1 MAEPQH
7 PTPSDL
13 MDSELDAD
21 HAEAAIDALL
31 QEPALAAEWHRMHQ
45 VRGLLRGEVAAPFD
59 VSAAVRDALADAPA
73 YLLPAIAP
81 ARPARR
87 WPRYAVG
94 GALAASV
101 ALLTVVGLRPW
112 QSPAQAPQVAT
123 APASAESAA
132 EPAAELAAAGRDAQ
146 ASSTPAGY
154 PSRLDSYWA
163 VHADSTLL
171 AGPEALS
178 PLVRNVRVDSRQ

>member
-7 PTPSDL
+7 STLSEL
-13 MDSELDAD
+13 MDGELDAD
-21 HAEAAIDALL
+21 RAEAAIDAML
-31 QEPALAAEWHRMHQ
+31 QDPALAAEWRRMYQ
-45 VRGLLRGEVAAPFD
+45 VRGLLRGEITTPFD
-59 VSAAVRDALADAPA
+59 IGAAVRDALAGDPE

-81 ARPARR
+81 ARPTRR

-101 ALLTVVGLRPW
+101 ALLTVAGLRPL
-112 QSPAQAPQVAT
+112 QSPAQAPQSAA
-123 APASAESAA
+123 APAV
-132 EPAAELAAAGRDAQ
+132 EPAAELAAASRAAE
-146 ASSTPAGY
+146 ASTTPAGY

-178 PLVRNVRVDSRQ
+178 PLIRNVRVDSRQ

>member
-7 PTPSDL
+7 PTLSEL
-13 MDSELDAD
+13 MDGELDAD
-21 HAEAAIDALL
+21 RAQAAIDALL
-31 QEPALAAEWHRMHQ
+31 QDPVLAAEWHRMHQ
-45 VRGLLRGEVAAPFD
+45 LRGLLRGEVAAPFD
-59 VSAAVRDALADAPA
+59 VGAAVRDALADDPA

-81 ARPARR
+81 ARPHQR
-87 WPRYAVG
+87 WSRYAVG

-112 QSPAQAPQVAT
+112 QSTAQAPQLAT
-123 APASAESAA
+123 APAVSA
-132 EPAAELAAAGRDAQ
+132 PAAELAAANRPVE
-146 ASSTPAGY
+146 ASTTPAGY

-171 AGPEALS
+171 AGPETLS
-178 PLVRNVRVDSRQ
+178 PLIRNVRVDSRQ